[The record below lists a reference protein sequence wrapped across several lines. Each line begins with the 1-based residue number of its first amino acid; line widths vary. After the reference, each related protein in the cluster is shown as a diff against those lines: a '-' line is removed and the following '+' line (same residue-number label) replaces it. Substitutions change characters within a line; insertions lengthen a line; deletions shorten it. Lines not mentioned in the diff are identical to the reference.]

1 MSQLIGKRDTAKQG
15 TSSAAWW
22 LRLLVFVRLVQAP
35 VRAATPAEME
45 ARLPDLVGTRLTKLT
60 LPPDVKAAFRERTGK
75 ANREM
80 MAAYCNIVG
89 WVNLPATTLDFGIL
103 PRHAILADVDFRV
116 VITGMFLLAG
126 QLFKQRR
133 MAGLEHI
140 PLTIICTVTILLAG
154 MNGLNSGSNEAF
166 LNYLIMGIVI
176 SCTGIMFLPV
186 DLTGLTW
193 LAGGAITV
201 MTIMVIISSL
211 STWVEKF
218 EILVFYGAVIIA
230 LVKARHTQ
238 NLYQQRLFLL
248 RVQDE
253 LRTAEANRRNEQ
265 LSSMAYVDRLTDVP
279 NRRYFEEISETINAA
294 PENALPLALCMIDID
309 HFKNLNDKLGH
320 TQGDRCLR
328 VVATAIRNQLRQ
340 KSDMV
345 ARYGGEEFVLVLPN
359 TGAEQ
364 AREIIERV
372 RLAVLALNHPNPG
385 TALEH
390 VSISAGMAVAE
401 HLVSVEILLQE
412 ADEALYRA
420 KSGGR
425 NRVSG

>member
-1 MSQLIGKRDTAKQG
+1 MIRIRLVPEPVRPA
-15 TSSAAWW
+15 TSS
-22 LRLLVFVRLVQAP
+22 
-35 VRAATPAEME
+35 EME
-45 ARLPDLVGTRLTKLT
+45 ARVPGLVGTRLTKLI
-60 LPPDVKAAFRERTGK
+60 LPPDIKAAFRERTGK

-103 PRHAILADVDFRV
+103 PHHAIVADVDFRV

-126 QLFKQRR
+126 QIFKQRR
-133 MAGLEHI
+133 MDGLEHI

-154 MNGLNSGSNEAF
+154 LNGLDSGSNEAF
-166 LNYLIMGIVI
+166 LNYLIMGVVI
-176 SCTGIMFLPV
+176 ACTGIMFLPV
-186 DLTGLTW
+186 DLSGLIW
-193 LAGGAITV
+193 LAGGAISV

-248 RVQDE
+248 RVQGE
-253 LRTAEANRRNEQ
+253 LRTAEADRRNEQ
-265 LSSMAYVDRLTDVP
+265 LSSIAYIDRLTDVP
-279 NRRYFEEISETINAA
+279 NRRYFEEIAETINAA
-294 PENALPLALCMIDID
+294 PGNALPLALCMIDID
-309 HFKNLNDKLGH
+309 HFKNLNDQLGH

-340 KSDMV
+340 KSDML

-364 AREIIERV
+364 AREIVERV

-390 VSISAGMAVAE
+390 VSISAGLAVAQ
-401 HLVSVEILLQE
+401 HLVSVESLLQE

-420 KSGGR
+420 KSAGR
-425 NRVSG
+425 NRVSE

>member
-1 MSQLIGKRDTAKQG
+1 MF
-15 TSSAAWW
+15 W
-22 LRLLVFVRLVQAP
+22 LRLVPEP

-45 ARLPDLVGTRLTKLT
+45 GRLPGLVGTRLTRLV
-60 LPPDVKAAFRERTGK
+60 LPPDIKAAFRERTGK

-80 MAAYCNIVG
+80 MGAWCNIVG
-89 WVNLPATTLDFGIL
+89 WVNLPATTLDFGIV
-103 PRHAILADVDFRV
+103 PPHAIAADIDFRV
-116 VITGMFLLAG
+116 VITGMCLLAG
-126 QLFKQRR
+126 QIFKQRR
-133 MAGLEHI
+133 MTGLEHL
-140 PLTIICTVTILLAG
+140 PLTVICTVTILLAG
-154 MNGLNSGSNEAF
+154 LNGLDSGSNEAF

-176 SCTGIMFLPV
+176 ACTGIMFLPV
-186 DLTGLTW
+186 DLPGLIW

-218 EILVFYGAVIIA
+218 EILVFYGSVIIA

-294 PENALPLALCMIDID
+294 PEHALPLALCMIDID

-340 KSDMV
+340 NSDML

-359 TGAEQ
+359 TSAEQ

-372 RLAVLALNHPNPG
+372 RLAVLSLNHPNPG
-385 TALEH
+385 TALEA
-390 VSISAGMAVAE
+390 VSISAGLAVTE
-401 HLVSVEILLQE
+401 HLMSVELLLQQ

-425 NRVSG
+425 NRVSA